1 MSNRRTF
8 AIISHPDAGKTTL
21 TEKLLLQ
28 GGAIHLAGE
37 VKARGAARRARSD
50 WMKIEQQR
58 GISVTSSVM
67 TFERDGITFNLLDTP
82 GHEDFSEDTYRTLT
96 AVDSAIMV
104 IDAAKGIEPQTRKL
118 FEVCRLRSVP
128 IITFVNKVDR
138 EGRSVFETLDEV
150 ADALALDVVPMSW
163 PIGMGGV
170 FQGVLDFATD
180 TISRPEG
187 DSREFLGKVTPAE
200 DIPAEIADEIELAQ
214 GGYPSFDLE
223 AYRHGDMTPVYF
235 GSALKNFGVAELI
248 DAIARFAPP
257 PRPQPSEQGTIQPEN
272 KEVTGFIFKVQAN
285 MDPQHRDRIA
295 FMRLVSG
302 TFKRGMKL
310 IPSALGKPVAIHS
323 PILFFA
329 QDRELADTAEP
340 GDIIGIPN
348 HGTLRVGD
356 TLSETN
362 KVRFTGLPNF
372 APEILRRV
380 ALKDPT
386 KTKQLRKALDDLSEE
401 GVIQVFYPELGG
413 QWIVGVVGQ
422 LQLDV
427 LISRLEAEYKVAA
440 VLEASPFDTARWLK
454 GSEAALRQF
463 TDINKS
469 NLAKDRDGDP
479 VFMARSA
486 WDVGYQQ
493 ERNPELVQMIQ
504 QKMFTF
510 EDLVTID
517 AAGLQREG
525 RRAAHDRPDAV
536 ADGLQER
543 TGSRGWHLQLGAA
556 AHALQGHQQPPAP
569 AVRGFL
575 RKRVFHDC
583 GREHR
588 AGLPDQPG
596 QAQSCEQQARE
607 R

>member
-1 MSNRRTF
+1 MTKSSSRRTF

-37 VKARGAARRARSD
+37 VKARGQARRARSD

-67 TFERDGITFNLLDTP
+67 TFQKGDITFNLLDTP

-118 FEVCRLRSVP
+118 FEVCRMRSVP
-128 IITFVNKVDR
+128 IITFINKVDR
-138 EGRSVFETLDEV
+138 EGRNAFETLDEV

-163 PIGMGGV
+163 PVGMGGQ
-170 FQGVLDFATD
+170 FQGVLDFETGLTA
-180 TISRPEG
+180 RPEG
-187 DSREFLGKVTPAE
+187 GSREFLGKLEKIALPDEVAE
-200 DIPAEIADEIELAQ
+200 EVELAQ
-214 GGYPSFDLE
+214 GGYPDFDVA
-223 AYRHGDMTPVYF
+223 AYRHGDMTPAYF
-235 GSALKNFGVAELI
+235 GSALKNFGVAQLI
-248 DAIARFAPP
+248 DAISKFAPP
-257 PRPQPSEQGTIQPEN
+257 PRPQSSNQGEISPERDD
-272 KEVTGFIFKVQAN
+272 VTGFIFKVQAN

-295 FMRLVSG
+295 FMRMVSG

-310 IPSALGKPVAIHS
+310 TPSGLGKPIAVHS

-329 QDRELADTAEP
+329 QDREIADTAEA

-356 TLSETN
+356 TMSEKN
-362 KVRFTGLPNF
+362 DVRFIGLPNF

-401 GVIQVFYPELGG
+401 GVIQVFYPEIGA

-422 LQLDV
+422 LQLEV
-427 LISRLEAEYKVAA
+427 LISRLEAEYKVEA
-440 VLEASPFDTARWLK
+440 VLEASPFETARWLK
-454 GSEAALRQF
+454 GSD
-463 TDINKS
+463 TDLKAFADFNKS

-486 WDVGYQQ
+486 WDVSYQQ
-493 ERNPELVQMIQ
+493 ERNPELAFSAT
-504 QKMFTF
+504 K
-510 EDLVTID
+510 
-517 AAGLQREG
+517 
-525 RRAAHDRPDAV
+525 
-536 ADGLQER
+536 ER
-543 TGSRGWHLQLGAA
+543 
-556 AHALQGHQQPPAP
+556 
-569 AVRGFL
+569 
-575 RKRVFHDC
+575 
-583 GREHR
+583 
-588 AGLPDQPG
+588 
-596 QAQSCEQQARE
+596 
-607 R
+607 

>member
-1 MSNRRTF
+1 MTAPVSNRRTF

-28 GGAIHLAGE
+28 GGAIHLAGQ

-138 EGRSVFETLDEV
+138 EGRSPFETLDEV
-150 ADALALDVVPMSW
+150 ADALALDVCPMAW
-163 PIGMGGV
+163 PVGLGGQ
-170 FQGVLDFATD
+170 FQGVLDFATGE
-180 TISRPEG
+180 ISRPEG
-187 DSREFLGKVTPAE
+187 DSREFLGKREKAELPA
-200 DIPAEIADEIELAQ
+200 DIADEVELAQ
-214 GGYPSFDLE
+214 GGYPEFDLE
-223 AYRHGDMTPVYF
+223 AYRNGDLTPVYF
-235 GSALKNFGVAELI
+235 GSALKNFGVTELI
-248 DAIARFAPP
+248 DAIARHAPP
-257 PRPQPSEQGTIQPEN
+257 PRPQPSEAGTIQPDN

-295 FMRLVSG
+295 FMRMVSG
-302 TFKRGMKL
+302 TFRRGMKL
-310 IPSALGKPVAIHS
+310 TPSGLGKPIAVHS

-329 QDRELADTAEP
+329 QDREIADTAEA

-356 TLSETN
+356 TLSERN
-362 KVRFTGLPNF
+362 QVRFTGLPNF

-401 GVIQVFYPELGG
+401 GVIQVFYPEIGS

-440 VLEASPFDTARWLK
+440 VLEPSPFDTARWLK
-454 GSEAALRQF
+454 GSDAALKGF
-463 TDINKS
+463 ADFNLS
-469 NLAKDRDGDP
+469 NLAKDRDGAP

-493 ERNPELVQMIQ
+493 ERNPDL
-504 QKMFTF
+504 TF
-510 EDLVTID
+510 SATK
-517 AAGLQREG
+517 
-525 RRAAHDRPDAV
+525 
-536 ADGLQER
+536 ER
-543 TGSRGWHLQLGAA
+543 
-556 AHALQGHQQPPAP
+556 
-569 AVRGFL
+569 
-575 RKRVFHDC
+575 
-583 GREHR
+583 
-588 AGLPDQPG
+588 
-596 QAQSCEQQARE
+596 
-607 R
+607 